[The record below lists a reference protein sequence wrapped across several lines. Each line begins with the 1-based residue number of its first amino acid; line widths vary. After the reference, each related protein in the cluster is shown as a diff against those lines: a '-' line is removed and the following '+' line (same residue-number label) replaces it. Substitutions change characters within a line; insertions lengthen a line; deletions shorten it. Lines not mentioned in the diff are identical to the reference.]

1 MHTIE
6 LEDVQGYVLREYRN
20 MKYSRFVLLN
30 VTDAKQARSWIN
42 SICDDLTNA
51 VKVNKDQLPDRALN
65 IAFAKD
71 GLRALGLSKANLE
84 SFSPPF
90 KEGMV
95 TPHRQRLLGDIHS
108 SDPENWEWGRP
119 KKSAAQILLMVF
131 GKDEKTCRD
140 YYDKL
145 KKGYK
150 ASGLKK
156 FKNLDGQT
164 LEDNKEHFGFRDGIS
179 QPIVRGSGRTGPEF
193 NCVNPGEFIL
203 GYENNYFV
211 FPDSPTIIDEQG
223 KTSLLPPSGARPG
236 NRDLGKNGT
245 YMIIRQMQEH
255 VDRFWN
261 FMNDETRNEDGSVN
275 EEASTKLAS
284 QMFGRWPSGAPL
296 SKFPDKDP
304 GGASDDND
312 FQYYHDDK
320 DGLKCP
326 FGSHIR
332 RMNPRDNFEEA
343 DPPSKSQILSNRHR
357 LIRRAR
363 LYGEPIISSPTN
375 HSPEDEVGLHFV
387 CFAADIS
394 RQFEF
399 LQYTW
404 SNYPK
409 IKQLYFDPD
418 PIIGVMEAPETKVLG
433 YDQEK
438 KQKQP
443 QQFTIQAKPY
453 NKVVR
458 DLKRFV
464 DIRGGAYFFLPSIT
478 AVRYLSTLKD

>member
-1 MHTIE
+1 MYTIE

-20 MKYSRFVLLN
+20 MKFSRFVLLN
-30 VTDAKQARSWIN
+30 VTDAQRAKSWIN
-42 SICDDLTNA
+42 SICDELTNA
-51 VKVNKDQLPDRALN
+51 VKVNKDELPDTALN

-71 GLRALGLSKANLE
+71 GLLNLGLDKANLE

-95 TPHRQRLLGDIHS
+95 TPHRQRLLGDIKD
-108 SDPENWEWGRP
+108 SDPETWEWGNP
-119 KKSAAQILLMVF
+119 EKNPAQIILMVF
-131 GKDEKTCRD
+131 GKDETTCME
-140 YYDKL
+140 YYNRL
-145 KKGYK
+145 RRGYE
-150 ASGLKK
+150 ASGLEESR
-156 FKNLDGQT
+156 NLDGVT
-164 LEDNKEHFGFRDGIS
+164 LKDNKEHFGFRDGIS
-179 QPIVRGSGRTGPEF
+179 QPTVLGSGRTGPEF
-193 NCVNPGEFIL
+193 NYVNPGEFIL

-211 FPDSPTIIDEQG
+211 FPDSPTIVKEQG
-223 KTSLLPPSGARPG
+223 QSSLLPPSGARPG
-236 NRDLGKNGT
+236 HRDLGKNGT
-245 YMIIRQMQEH
+245 YLIIRQMKED
-255 VDRFWN
+255 VDAFWT
-261 FMNDETRNEDGSVN
+261 FMKDRTKENGQVN
-275 EEASTKLAS
+275 EEASIKLAS

-312 FQYYHDDK
+312 FLYYKDDR

-332 RMNPRDNFEEA
+332 RMNPRDNFEEK
-343 DPPSKSQILSNRHR
+343 DTPGKSQILSNRHR

-375 HSPEDEVGLHFV
+375 HKPEGEVGLYFT

-418 PIIGVMEAPETKVLG
+418 PIIGVVKEPEVRSLG
-433 YDQEK
+433 YGEDERKEK
-438 KQKQP
+438 QV
-443 QQFTIQAKPY
+443 QQFTIQAEPH
-453 NKVVR
+453 NKSIK
-458 DLKRFV
+458 DLQRFIE
-464 DIRGGAYFFLPSIT
+464 IRGGAYFFFPSIT
-478 AVRYLSTLKD
+478 SIRYLCTI